1 MDILKKICVAKSQE
15 ITFLKKSIDYKK
27 EIKLSKRRGFLKN
40 LIKKKT
46 KRFNLIAEIKKSSP
60 SKGEICKK
68 FNLLKIAKYYEEAGA
83 SCLSILTEK
92 NYFSGEIDYLQ
103 KVKNEVKIPV
113 LRKDFIIDEWQ
124 IYESYFFGADCI
136 LLILAILDNK
146 KAQLFYNIAKE
157 LGLDIIVEIHDF
169 KELKRAI
176 NLKVDCIGI
185 NNRNLKTLKV
195 DINNFKKLSKD
206 IPENVIKVCESG
218 LNENHQLKELSK
230 YGADA
235 FLVGESLM
243 ASERIKLKTIEL
255 IKK

>member
-1 MDILKKICVAKSQE
+1 MDILKKICMAKSQE

>member
-1 MDILKKICVAKSQE
+1 MDILKKICMAKSQE

-27 EIKLSKRRGFLKN
+27 EIKLSKRREFLKN

-136 LLILAILDNK
+136 LLILAILDNR

-206 IPENVIKVCESG
+206 IPENVIKICESG